1 MKRNIIAAAMVC
13 IALMAGCEKPQE
25 EPEKP
30 GNTPLEPETPVT
42 PEKPDEGE
50 ATYKMTDVEL
60 TGEIEALTKTTFSDG
75 KVTWKSGD
83 KISVFYTADSKTEVS
98 EFTSAGEGASA
109 TFKGRMSL
117 LIDPKKPAEVPAVE
131 KWAVYPAA
139 TASAFDGTAFTVT
152 VPETQTAQE
161 GSFAA
166 ETCWPLVAKSGDNS
180 LKFSAV
186 CGGVAVTFQR
196 AGITFFTF
204 KAANG
209 EKIAGKASVA
219 LDATGKPAAAPAE
232 QSVSEIKV
240 NAPAAGFEV
249 GKTYYVTALPANLAG
264 GYTITLSDAGT
275 VACETAVEISRDA
288 FTAVTVEEK
297 PQEDSNVKLKTALK
311 PLSWWESEIKVNA
324 PAAGFEVGKTY
335 YVTALPANLAGGYT
349 ITLSDAGTVACET
362 AVEISRD
369 AFTAVTV
376 EEKPQEDSNV
386 KLKTALKPLS
396 WWESEMAYLP
406 APSPAYTATDKE
418 YDRTQW
424 KRNLSCIRL
433 TSDLDYIYGY
443 IESKGD
449 EDLSMLK
456 NLGIWLDTDGDQS
469 ATQGGGWLFTLYK
482 FLDVSVY
489 GEVGENLV
497 WTPGL
502 HSQTSADGE
511 KYGAEVTTS
520 SPAGYGEGS
529 FSASVF
535 KYTFVIDRKV
545 VGLADATKTVVGVN
559 FDNGKGIVGANLTN
573 PDRGGYRLNL
583 KNADSPAFDETAIYR
598 KLRGVNDWANVDYT
612 PITNPG
618 NNRGNTKIKFDSDA
632 DYVYGYIEVPN
643 TDNLYFKN
651 GEYYEFCPGFISK
664 LAIGLDLDGVESGQ
678 GIGWPVGTCWET
690 VLNGRILSCKRPLSD
705 EDKALGWKDR
715 WGHYI
720 FPSDSFDPETKT
732 RPAYTITPETW
743 SPSITEG
750 KDGGF
755 GDVKAGTSDW
765 QNFATGKGEWK
776 DKTFRYSFI
785 IERERLGLKGL
796 TQLKLGIF
804 MYEDGVSGYSNTPD
818 AVGSTIKLNN

>member
-1 MKRNIIAAAMVC
+1 M
-13 IALMAGCEKPQE
+13 
-25 EPEKP
+25 
-30 GNTPLEPETPVT
+30 
-42 PEKPDEGE
+42 
-50 ATYKMTDVEL
+50 
-60 TGEIEALTKTTFSDG
+60 
-75 KVTWKSGD
+75 
-83 KISVFYTADSKTEVS
+83 
-98 EFTSAGEGASA
+98 
-109 TFKGRMSL
+109 
-117 LIDPKKPAEVPAVE
+117 
-131 KWAVYPAA
+131 
-139 TASAFDGTAFTVT
+139 
-152 VPETQTAQE
+152 
-161 GSFAA
+161 
-166 ETCWPLVAKSGDNS
+166 
-180 LKFSAV
+180 
-186 CGGVAVTFQR
+186 
-196 AGITFFTF
+196 
-204 KAANG
+204 
-209 EKIAGKASVA
+209 
-219 LDATGKPAAAPAE
+219 
-232 QSVSEIKV
+232 
-240 NAPAAGFEV
+240 
-249 GKTYYVTALPANLAG
+249 
-264 GYTITLSDAGT
+264 
-275 VACETAVEISRDA
+275 EISRDA

-297 PQEDSNVKLKTALK
+297 PQED
-311 PLSWWESEIKVNA
+311 P
-324 PAAGFEVGKTY
+324 
-335 YVTALPANLAGGYT
+335 NL
-349 ITLSDAGTVACET
+349 
-362 AVEISRD
+362 
-369 AFTAVTV
+369 
-376 EEKPQEDSNV
+376 

-433 TSDLDYIYGY
+433 TSDLEYIYGY

-482 FLDVSVY
+482 FFDVSVY

-511 KYGAEVTTS
+511 KYGAEVTTG

-690 VLNGRILSCKRPLSD
+690 VLNGRIISCKRTLSD

-796 TQLKLGIF
+796 TELKLGIF